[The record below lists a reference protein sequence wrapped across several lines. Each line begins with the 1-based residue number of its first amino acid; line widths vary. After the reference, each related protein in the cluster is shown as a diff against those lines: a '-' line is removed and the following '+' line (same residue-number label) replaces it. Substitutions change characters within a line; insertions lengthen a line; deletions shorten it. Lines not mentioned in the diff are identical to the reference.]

1 MAMVNTALKKIDLNS
16 LDLIE
21 FKLQKGSDKGGQSN
35 NIPHQNIL
43 THFAGLAAPN
53 TILIKVDLIQ
63 SPVT

>member
-1 MAMVNTALKKIDLNS
+1 MVNTALKKIDLNS

-35 NIPHQNIL
+35 NQNIL
-43 THFAGLAAPN
+43 THFSGLAAPN
-53 TILIKVDLIQ
+53 TILIKVDLDLIQ